1 MLAVVVALVTTM
13 LVAPEKVEGGSME
26 PTLSEG
32 QIVVMTKTSYSQKRG
47 SPALNQVVI
56 MKNNVGGE
64 LYTDNIIGRVS
75 ALPGEKVTMED
86 GTTITLKA
94 DEFYLLC
101 DNEADS
107 SMPDSR
113 ALGPVLLK
121 DIRGDAKWVVWPL
134 KDIGGIK

>member
-1 MLAVVVALVTTM
+1 MAQYQDDRHWRVKYRPYMLAVVVALVTTM

-64 LYTDNIIGRVS
+64 LYTDISLAELVRFQV
-75 ALPGEKVTMED
+75 K
-86 GTTITLKA
+86 K
-94 DEFYLLC
+94 
-101 DNEADS
+101 
-107 SMPDSR
+107 
-113 ALGPVLLK
+113 
-121 DIRGDAKWVVWPL
+121 
-134 KDIGGIK
+134 